1 MDLSYVHCELCPRRC
16 GVDRTKKT
24 GYCGGGD
31 SAAVA
36 ETMLHM
42 WEEPCI
48 SGTLGSGAVFFSG
61 CNLRCSF
68 CQNRDISRAV
78 TGDSMTADRL
88 ADEFRALVKRGAHN
102 INLVTATPYLPTVV
116 CALGNFKKT
125 DPLVTVVYNTG
136 GYERTEAIAAL
147 DGLVDVYLP
156 DFKYF
161 DGNLAAE
168 YSAAPDYPSVVIS
181 TIDEMTERVGE
192 IVIENGLVKR
202 GVIIRHLVLPG
213 HRDDSIAVLRTIA
226 DRWGNK
232 VKVSIMRQFTPE
244 FASEDCDLKRRVT
257 SFEYSEIL
265 REAEKLGLDGYSQ
278 DRASASADYTPN
290 FIKSTIVKNQ

>member
-1 MDLSYVHCELCPRRC
+1 
-16 GVDRTKKT
+16 
-24 GYCGGGD
+24 
-31 SAAVA
+31 
-36 ETMLHM
+36 
-42 WEEPCI
+42 
-48 SGTLGSGAVFFSG
+48 
-61 CNLRCSF
+61 
-68 CQNRDISRAV
+68 
-78 TGDSMTADRL
+78 MTADRL

-232 VKVSIMRQFTPE
+232 VKVSIMRQFTPD

-290 FIKSTIVKNQ
+290 FIKSIIVKNQ